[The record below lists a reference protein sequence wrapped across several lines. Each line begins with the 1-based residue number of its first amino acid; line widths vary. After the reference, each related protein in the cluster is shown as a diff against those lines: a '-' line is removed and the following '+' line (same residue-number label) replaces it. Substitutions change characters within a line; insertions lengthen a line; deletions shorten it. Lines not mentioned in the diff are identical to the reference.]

1 MSNVWKVGS
10 RWSSCGSAES
20 CIINI
25 FRRSGYVFVGTKGE
39 QFQKAV
45 RINDYIA
52 IADGFTIMAVAKVL
66 DEHPTDLCDLILQG
80 RIKLRESDCFS
91 ASNPEE
97 YRGWCYGI
105 RVHIVDLD
113 EGERFQYKK
122 QGTFFAANQIWDK
135 VIQLYENGVSQK
147 FNIASGTYRLRKT
160 RTEKDSARYPKYDL
174 LNSSS
179 FYRVPIYQREYSWSE
194 EQVGRFLRDIFIGFW
209 GAESNQIINDPLFIG
224 TMQLSQ
230 RRFVS
235 EHESEQDI
243 IDGQQRIS
251 TLLCLLKYLSIQY
264 PDTPCMK
271 LFQFNW
277 LETQVNNGKEDY
289 LLRELCSLTDV
300 NSLDEHSPNV
310 YIRNAGIIKSIFQ
323 QSITNDDGSIN
334 ELFSIDL
341 FLEYLLNDIYFV
353 VVETVA
359 GLSKTIQIFNTINTA
374 GLNLNGDDLF
384 KVRFYEYL
392 HDKCGASED
401 AFNNIGEVYKRIKAI
416 NEEWRITNP
425 NEGYDVVSMA
435 SVRDA
440 YKDYI
445 ISKYDLNNG
454 LYQMATDTFFECM
467 FDILLNIQAHKDKSF
482 GANVLSVSL
491 SLEDLNRVVDCVA
504 DWNRSGYMTPDQLI
518 SYKLIEKS
526 RYSRYC
532 RVVYLL
538 LLNGFSME
546 QVYSI
551 LKPLSRV
558 YLCHSVY
565 NSKVINEIHTFT
577 FHLEKRIGSGQ
588 SFEEVLQFIKQK
600 LDDAKEW
607 AGHFRKWIFGNR
619 IWQDLICCLSA
630 YLDEIENPELNIYEL
645 NDKLSWG
652 YDIEHIHANAD
663 GSMEVAE
670 EQLGLQNSIG
680 NLVLLEY
687 EINRSIQ
694 NIPFEQKVNR
704 SDGKLCYRDSK
715 YASIAK
721 IRKNQQWGIIEM
733 QHRLENEYNR
743 IMRFIWD

>member
-10 RWSSCGSAES
+10 RWSSNGSAES
-20 CIINI
+20 CIINV
-25 FRRSGYVFVGTKGE
+25 FRRSGYVFVGTRGE
-39 QFQKAV
+39 QFLNYV
-45 RINDYIA
+45 RINDYFA

-66 DEHPTDLCDLILQG
+66 DERPTDLCDLILQG
-80 RIKLRESDCFS
+80 RIKLRDSDYFS
-91 ASNPEE
+91 APDPEE
-97 YRGWCYGI
+97 YRGWCYGV

-113 EGERFQYKK
+113 ESARFQYKK
-122 QGTFFAANQIWDK
+122 PGTFFAANQIWDK
-135 VIQLYENGVSQK
+135 VIQLYENGVNQK
-147 FNIASGTYRLRKT
+147 FDIASGTYRIKKT
-160 RTEKDSARYPKYDL
+160 RKETDSPLYPKSDL
-174 LNSSS
+174 LGSSS

-194 EQVGRFLRDIFIGFW
+194 EQVGRLLRDVFIGYW
-209 GAESNQIINDPLFIG
+209 GAESNQLIKDPLFIG

-235 EHESEQDI
+235 DHESEQDI

-251 TLLCLLKYLSIQY
+251 TILCLLKYLSIQY
-264 PDTPCMK
+264 PDTPGLK
-271 LFQFNW
+271 HFRFNW
-277 LETQVNNGKEDY
+277 LETQVNNGKEDS

-300 NSLDEHSPNV
+300 NDFDEHSSNI

-334 ELFSIDL
+334 KLFSIDSFLDYL
-341 FLEYLLNDIYFV
+341 FNDIYFV
-353 VVETVA
+353 IVETVA

-374 GLNLNGDDLF
+374 GLDLNGDDLF

-401 AFNNIGEVYKRIKAI
+401 AFNKIGDVYKKIKTI
-416 NEEWRITNP
+416 NDDWRASNP
-425 NEGYDVVSMA
+425 NAGYDVVSMA
-435 SVRDA
+435 AVRDA

-454 LYQMATDTFFECM
+454 LYQMATDTFFECL

-482 GANVLSVSL
+482 GSNVLSVSL
-491 SLEDLNRVVDCVA
+491 SLEELNKVVDCVA
-504 DWNRSGYMTPDQLI
+504 DWNKSNYETPDQLI
-518 SYKLIEKS
+518 AYKLIEKS
-526 RYSRYC
+526 RYGRYC
-532 RVVYLL
+532 RIVYLMM
-538 LLNGFSME
+538 LNGFSLK

-551 LKPLSRV
+551 LQPLSRV

-588 SFEEVLQFIKQK
+588 GLEELLAFIQQK
-600 LDDAKEW
+600 LNDAKEW
-607 AGHFRKWIFGNR
+607 VGHFRKWIFGNR
-619 IWQDLICCLSA
+619 VWQDLICCLSA
-630 YLDEIENPELNIYEL
+630 YLDEIEAPELNLQEL
-645 NDKLSWG
+645 NNKLSWG

-663 GSMEVAE
+663 ESLVIPE

-687 EINRSIQ
+687 DINRSIH
-694 NIPFEQKVNR
+694 NIPFDQKVER
-704 SDGKLCYRDSK
+704 SDGKPCYRDSK

-721 IRKNQQWGIIEM
+721 IRKNRQWGISEM
-733 QHRLENEYNR
+733 NNRLETEYNR
-743 IMRFIWD
+743 IVSFIWG